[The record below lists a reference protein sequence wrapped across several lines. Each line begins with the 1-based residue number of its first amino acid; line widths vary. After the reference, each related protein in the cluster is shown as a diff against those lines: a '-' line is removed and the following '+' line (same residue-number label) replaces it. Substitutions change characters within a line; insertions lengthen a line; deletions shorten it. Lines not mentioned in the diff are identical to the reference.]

1 MKLFSCIIAFH
12 NEDETIIS
20 VIDVIAKI
28 KCVSQIICVDDGST
42 NDIYQRVK
50 EKYPEITML
59 RLDKNRGKAAAVT
72 RGLDFATND
81 NVLLMDADLRNVE
94 QNQVEFALKKFD
106 ENPAIDMI
114 ILENKGGNT
123 WIDPFINKNIFLS
136 GQRILQSNDLRTV
149 LTTKR
154 PVGYQLE
161 VAINAY
167 MMENSKKVH
176 YMKTSSFNPHKI
188 QKNGFLKGIIRD
200 IAMDL
205 QIISYL
211 GISKYFRQLLT
222 FGRSELR

>member
-167 MMENSKKVH
+167 
-176 YMKTSSFNPHKI
+176 TP
-188 QKNGFLKGIIRD
+188 
-200 IAMDL
+200 
-205 QIISYL
+205 
-211 GISKYFRQLLT
+211 RQ
-222 FGRSELR
+222 